1 MSYQVRFTDTTK
13 TAVTVEDQTVNT
25 EKSVSFVGKNFA
37 GYSQIIA
44 ENFLHLLENFAKS
57 TAPNSPVA
65 GQLWYNTTVGADNQ
79 LKLFDGTGW
88 VAAGNVKKG
97 ATAPV
102 TAVIGD
108 LWADTDNKQ
117 LYLWNGSGWVLVG
130 PQFSTGLKTGA
141 EVELLAANNEE
152 SYPVLSLFVNDQR
165 VAIVSV
171 TDFTP
176 KATIVGYTT
185 IKQGLNISSYNF
197 NNTLTGTKLW
207 GTSEKAEALIVGSA
221 TVAATNFLR
230 KDETSTTNY
239 GLNVRNNVGISIG
252 GDLSLTV
259 SIDNNAATI
268 FNKISGSSIDF
279 KLKSGSTTPTVMR
292 INSNAVGINKTN
304 PIESLDVAGNIKTDS
319 SFITTSTDD
328 IGSLSTGSIVSAGGA
343 TLAKSLSVGNELF
356 VYNQS
361 NLSDTV
367 PLVSTAQLGTD
378 QNPWYKLYVNELH
391 ATSIS
396 GTFTGFLTGSISGSA
411 TSLVNSTT
419 FSLGDKL
426 DGQGNVVQRSDVV
439 STGVSFNGSTQT
451 NTVTLTGIISSS
463 FIASKSEATD
473 SYGYDELLISRSG
486 SLKRVSKTNFIKNIP
501 TTPAGAIFPYAGLTA
516 PRGYLFCDGSEVLIS
531 SYPDLFQIIG
541 YSYKPISALT
551 GVSTFGLP
559 DLRGRFALGRDDMSN
574 SSTSNPANR
583 NTDVNADIIGNTG
596 GNESITLTKNNLPD
610 HVHDLKS
617 DADEQFYAFAPRNGT
632 PLDTNNAQSAN
643 GLTAVGQGQL
653 LVNSGGVF
661 MDNETSP
668 VLGAPI
674 NVVNPFQTINYI
686 IFTGKIS

>member
-1 MSYQVRFTDTTK
+1 
-13 TAVTVEDQTVNT
+13 
-25 EKSVSFVGKNFA
+25 
-37 GYSQIIA
+37 
-44 ENFLHLLENFAKS
+44 
-57 TAPNSPVA
+57 
-65 GQLWYNTTVGADNQ
+65 
-79 LKLFDGTGW
+79 
-88 VAAGNVKKG
+88 
-97 ATAPV
+97 
-102 TAVIGD
+102 
-108 LWADTDNKQ
+108 
-117 LYLWNGSGWVLVG
+117 
-130 PQFSTGLKTGA
+130 
-141 EVELLAANNEE
+141 
-152 SYPVLSLFVNDQR
+152 
-165 VAIVSV
+165 
-171 TDFTP
+171 
-176 KATIVGYTT
+176 
-185 IKQGLNISSYNF
+185 
-197 NNTLTGTKLW
+197 
-207 GTSEKAEALIVGSA
+207 
-221 TVAATNFLR
+221 
-230 KDETSTTNY
+230 
-239 GLNVRNNVGISIG
+239 
-252 GDLSLTV
+252 
-259 SIDNNAATI
+259 
-268 FNKISGSSIDF
+268 
-279 KLKSGSTTPTVMR
+279 MR

-378 QNPWYKLYVNELH
+378 LNPWYKLYVNELH

-463 FIASKSEATD
+463 FIANKSEATD

-501 TTPAGAIFPYAGLTA
+501 TMPTGSILPYAGLIP
-516 PRGYLFCDGSEVLIS
+516 PRGYLFCDGSEALIS

-541 YSYKPISALT
+541 YNYKPISALV

-574 SSTSNPANR
+574 SSTSNPAGN
-583 NTDVNADIIGNTG
+583 NTNVNADIIGNTG
-596 GNESITLTKNNLPD
+596 GNESITLTKNNLPE

-617 DADEQFYAFAPRNGT
+617 DADEQFYAFAPRNGA
-632 PLDTNNAQSAN
+632 PLDTDNAQSAN

-661 MDNETSP
+661 MDDETSP
-668 VLGAPI
+668 TLGASI